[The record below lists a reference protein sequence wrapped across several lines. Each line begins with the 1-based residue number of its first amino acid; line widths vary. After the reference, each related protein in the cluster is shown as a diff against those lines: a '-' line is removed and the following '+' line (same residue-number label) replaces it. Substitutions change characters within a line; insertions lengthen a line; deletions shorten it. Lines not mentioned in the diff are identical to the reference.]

1 MSFQTGL
8 SGLNAASRNLDVI
21 GNNIA
26 NANTVGAKV
35 ARAEFSEIVA
45 ASTIAATGKTEG
57 IGVEVSTV
65 SQQFTQGS
73 VNVTGGTLDLAINGA
88 GFFPITQTDG
98 TPAYTRAGEFKLDKV
113 GNIVTNTGAN
123 LMGYPTTT
131 TGVPTSST
139 LQPLQ
144 LPTSTPIAAN
154 ATTAVEAEFNVDA
167 RAIVWDS
174 VLPNIPLTTYGTSVT
189 TYDSQGTPI
198 EQPMYM
204 RKIANDTWEVFT
216 DPTDATT
223 AAATVAATLTFNVNG
238 QLLSTNPA
246 TPTLNV
252 TSPNPT
258 IGIFSPTLDV
268 SKATQYATAFAVS
281 DLVQDGYAP
290 GDFVALKINDN
301 GIVTATYSNGQSQA
315 AGQVALADFRNV
327 QGLRPSA
334 GGTWVETVSSGQPVL
349 GSPGVGKFGALRAG
363 ALEESNIDLT
373 SELVNM
379 MTAQRTYQANAQ
391 TIKTQDQVLS
401 TLTNLR

>member
-45 ASTIAATGKTEG
+45 ASTIAATGRTEG

-88 GFFPITQTDG
+88 GFFRSRRPTARRLHPRRRIQARQGRQHRDQHRCQPDGLSDHDDRRADQQHAAAAAAAHLHTDRGERHHRHRGRVQCRCSAPWSG
-98 TPAYTRAGEFKLDKV
+98 TR
-113 GNIVTNTGAN
+113 
-123 LMGYPTTT
+123 
-131 TGVPTSST
+131 
-139 LQPLQ
+139 
-144 LPTSTPIAAN
+144 
-154 ATTAVEAEFNVDA
+154 
-167 RAIVWDS
+167 
-174 VLPNIPLTTYGTSVT
+174 LPNIPLTTYGTSVT

-204 RKIANDTWEVFT
+204 RK
-216 DPTDATT
+216 
-223 AAATVAATLTFNVNG
+223 
-238 QLLSTNPA
+238 
-246 TPTLNV
+246 TPT
-252 TSPNPT
+252 TP
-258 IGIFSPTLDV
+258 
-268 SKATQYATAFAVS
+268 
-281 DLVQDGYAP
+281 
-290 GDFVALKINDN
+290 
-301 GIVTATYSNGQSQA
+301 TYSNGQSQA

-334 GGTWVETVSSGQPVL
+334 GGNWVETVSSGQPV
-349 GSPGVGKFGALRAG
+349 SARPGVGKFGALRAG
-363 ALEESNIDLT
+363 ALEESNVDLT
-373 SELVNM
+373 AELVNM

-391 TIKTQDQVLS
+391 TIKTQDQVMS
-401 TLTNLR
+401 TLVNLR